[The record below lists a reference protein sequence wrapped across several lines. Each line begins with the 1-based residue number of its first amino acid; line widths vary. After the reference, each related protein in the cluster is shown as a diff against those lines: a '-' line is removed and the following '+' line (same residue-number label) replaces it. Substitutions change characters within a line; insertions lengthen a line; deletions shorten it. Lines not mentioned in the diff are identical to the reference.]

1 MTSWWNSRKTV
12 SALPEG
18 ILTVLLRSLPFP
30 YVWLALLAG
39 VGLLAFACASGDGA
53 TPRAVCTDGDR
64 VLSVGFY
71 AYFAPVSASMGD
83 HPDSP
88 DFDRHVGFE
97 ADLLTALEAMEGAGL
112 SLSRR
117 AIAEWPGIWLLSA
130 GPEYD
135 IVGGGITIL
144 DSRRHGP
151 SGAEVVVFTSGH
163 IAFRQ
168 SLLVRAGD
176 EGRYPDHDALTSAE
190 GVGVL
195 AGTTGEARLLQL
207 TGLADADGVLTAG
220 VRVETATGEVVADG
234 SAGYFIT
241 AAGAAPSL
249 ESRRRLVPPRRD
261 MPHVI
266 YLGAESGE
274 SELLDALA
282 TGAIDAI
289 ARGEI
294 GNRDA
299 ARESQGAFAVTALD
313 SAVEWGGFTLAL
325 ADAELARCIDA
336 KLNYLTDNRR
346 IGYAQWLEDPGV
358 FMRRAER
365 WSQER

>member
-1 MTSWWNSRKTV
+1 M
-12 SALPEG
+12 
-18 ILTVLLRSLPFP
+18 LLRSRPSP
-30 YVWLALLAG
+30 QAWLVLLG
-39 VGLLAFACASGDGA
+39 VVGLLASAACSSDDDA
-53 TPRAVCTDGDR
+53 TPRAACTDRDR
-64 VLSVGFY
+64 VLNVGFY

-83 HPDSP
+83 HPDAP
-88 DFDRHVGFE
+88 DFDKHVGFE
-97 ADLLTALEAMEGAGL
+97 ADLLTALEAMQGAGL
-112 SLSRR
+112 SFSRR
-117 AIAEWPGIWLLSA
+117 AVAEWPGIWLLSA
-130 GPEYD
+130 RPEYD
-135 IVGGGITIL
+135 MVGGGITVL
-144 DSRRHGP
+144 DARRRDP

-176 EGRYPDHDALTSAE
+176 EGRFPDHDALTSAE
-190 GVGVL
+190 RVGVL

-207 TGLADADGVLTAG
+207 TGLADGDGVLAAG

-241 AAGAAPSL
+241 AAGAAPDL
-249 ESRRRLVPPRRD
+249 EGRRRLVLPSHDTPQ
-261 MPHVI
+261 VV

-274 SELLDALA
+274 AELIDALA
-282 TGAIDAI
+282 TGAVDAI

-299 ARESQGAFAVTALD
+299 ARESRGAFAVTALD

-325 ADAELARCIDA
+325 ADAELARCIDT
-336 KLNYLTDNRR
+336 KTNYLTENRR
-346 IGYAQWLEDPGV
+346 IGYAQWLEDPDV

-365 WSQER
+365 WGRER